1 MSPNSPAQ
9 LAESDPQPSQ
19 GWRWRFEIANWGSL
33 PIVVGLI
40 ISWLALGFINDAFL
54 TPLNLTNLML
64 QIAALGTVAIGICLV
79 LLLGEIDMSA
89 GVVSGLSAAL
99 MAALNVRLG
108 VPGPLAV
115 LAGIGAG
122 ALVGLFQGLWITRLR
137 IPSFIVTLAGMIGWW
152 GVVLWLLGST
162 GTIPVRDTFIT
173 GIANTFFTSPIVGGL
188 VGLLLVAGYAVLL
201 SYDRLQRLTANL
213 SAPSS
218 GVLVLRVLI
227 VAVIVGAA
235 LLIFYADRGL
245 PLVVVIFIGLVII
258 IDGLTRRTV
267 YGRHIFAVGGN
278 AESAR
283 RAGIRVDRIRLSVF
297 TLASLI
303 AAIGGILAASH
314 LSAAYRTAGNSEF
327 LLNAIAAAIIGGTS
341 LFGGRGS
348 AWSAV
353 LGALVIGTISSGMD
367 LLGFKTGSE
376 FMTSLKY
383 LITAGVL
390 LAAVTLDV
398 VTRRRRE
405 AAGR

>member
-1 MSPNSPAQ
+1 M
-9 LAESDPQPSQ
+9 
-19 GWRWRFEIANWGSL
+19 
-33 PIVVGLI
+33 GLI
-40 ISWLALGFINDAFL
+40 ISWLALGLINDAFL

-64 QIAALGTVAIGICLV
+64 QIASLGTLATGICLV

-173 GIANTFFTSPIVGGL
+173 GIANTFFTSHIVGGL
-188 VGLLLVAGYAVLL
+188 VGVLLVAGYAALL
-201 SYDRLQRLTANL
+201 SYDRRQRLTANL

-218 GVLVLRVLI
+218 GVLLLRVLI
-227 VAVIVGAA
+227 VAVIVSAA

-258 IDGLTRRTV
+258 VDGADQAHSVWSPHLRRGRQCRIGPA
-267 YGRHIFAVGGN
+267 GRHP
-278 AESAR
+278 R
-283 RAGIRVDRIRLSVF
+283 
-297 TLASLI
+297 
-303 AAIGGILAASH
+303 
-314 LSAAYRTAGNSEF
+314 
-327 LLNAIAAAIIGGTS
+327 
-341 LFGGRGS
+341 
-348 AWSAV
+348 
-353 LGALVIGTISSGMD
+353 
-367 LLGFKTGSE
+367 
-376 FMTSLKY
+376 
-383 LITAGVL
+383 
-390 LAAVTLDV
+390 
-398 VTRRRRE
+398 
-405 AAGR
+405 